1 MILTNNTRQ
10 NLSWKQK
17 LPYIVLGGL
26 FLAWFAILL
35 APCLLAGNLFQ
46 IADAFNVAITK
57 PFSLS
62 WCSKSLVTLAV
73 IEGLY
78 LLAILYYSMDRKN
91 YRRGEEYGSAKW
103 TTPQKANKYLA
114 NRDSPE
120 DNRILS
126 DGVVLDTTCKKVNLN
141 TVVVGGSGAGKTWRY
156 VKPNLMQANTSFVVL
171 DPKGENLASTGNLLK
186 AHGYDVR
193 VLNLLDMEQ
202 SDHYNPF
209 KYLTDDN
216 SVQTMVTNIFK
227 ATSAEG
233 GGGGDMK
240 FWEDSAQALFSALV
254 YYLWYF
260 TTEEDQTFA
269 NVMFLLREA
278 KVKESNENYIS
289 PVDAMFDAVERQYP
303 GHIAIKYWR
312 SYKVGSG
319 KTLKSIQATLASHLE
334 KFNLDSLARLTSE
347 DDMNLTDLGTQKV
360 AIFALIPDMD
370 TSFNFLVS
378 VLYSQLF
385 QQLEREADA
394 EPSKHLQVPV
404 HFLMDE
410 FANVALPKDF
420 DKILSVIRSRWI
432 SVSIILQNISQL
444 KALYKDSWE
453 SIIGNC
459 DEFIYLGGN
468 EQSTH
473 EYVSKLLGKETID
486 HDTHGRQHGSRG
498 SYSTN
503 YQDLGRELLTP
514 DEVGNLSDE
523 MLIMRVRGCGVIL
536 DKKYQT
542 QKHSN
547 FKEFD
552 ADGTHPFVWSPKEK
566 EQESAE
572 TQEVTAE
579 YERTSQIAFAFS
591 PEELGA
597 ENAKVI
603 DLDEESDHFTVYSPE
618 ELNFYVNR
626 EITRRKRRN
635 QKTNKR
641 GTIPQKEN

>member
-1 MILTNNTRQ
+1 MGALM
-10 NLSWKQK
+10 
-17 LPYIVLGGL
+17 
-26 FLAWFAILL
+26 LAWFAILL

-46 IADAFNVAITK
+46 IADAFNVAIAA

-62 WCSKSLVTLAV
+62 WCSKTPATLAA
-73 IEGLY
+73 IEGIY
-78 LLAILYYSMDRKN
+78 VLAILYYSTNRKN
-91 YRRGEEYGSAKW
+91 YRRGEEYGSARW
-103 TTPQKANKYLA
+103 TAPQKANNYLV
-114 NRDSPE
+114 NREKPF

-126 DGVVLDTTCKKVNLN
+126 EGVSLDITSKKVNLN

-156 VKPNLMQANTSFVVL
+156 VKPNLMQGNTSYVVL

-186 AHGYDVR
+186 AHGYEVR
-193 VLNLLDMEQ
+193 VLNLLDMEH

-260 TTEEDQTFA
+260 TYPEDQTFA
-269 NVMFLLREA
+269 NVMLLLREA
-278 KVKESNENYIS
+278 TVKENDDNYKS
-289 PVDAMFDAVERQYP
+289 PVDVMFDEVEEKYP

-334 KFNLDSLARLTSE
+334 KFNLSSLSELTSD
-347 DDMNLTDLGTQKV
+347 DDMNLTDLGQKKV
-360 AIFALIPDMD
+360 ALFALIPDMD

-394 EPSKHLQVPV
+394 EPTKHLQVPV

-473 EYVSKLLGKETID
+473 EYVSKLLGKATID

-503 YQDLGRELLTP
+503 YQDLGRELMTS
-514 DEVGNLSDE
+514 DEVGNLSDD
-523 MLIMRVRGCGVIL
+523 MLIMRIRGCGVIL
-536 DKKYQT
+536 DKKYVT
-542 QKHSN
+542 QNHPN
-547 FKEFD
+547 FKQFD
-552 ADGTHPFVWSPKEK
+552 ADGTNPFVWTPKKK
-566 EQESAE
+566 ETKKE
-572 TQEVTAE
+572 TPQKTSE
-579 YERTSQIAFAFS
+579 YETTPQLAFS
-591 PEELGA
+591 FNLKDLATGSYQYVDLDKIMDDPMKVYTPEELRF
-597 ENAKVI
+597 N
-603 DLDEESDHFTVYSPE
+603 
-618 ELNFYVNR
+618 VNR
-626 EITRRKRRN
+626 EMTRRRINEKKTHLKRRQN
-635 QKTNKR
+635 NEEFKTV
-641 GTIPQKEN
+641 